1 MRTGQLDDQQLRLQI
16 ETTAEQLF
24 STDDIESRIATALVE
39 HGEFHEDITAAE
51 LEVILHNIVYVM
63 FAQQTFAGVGVG
75 ILHNVVSLNVTFK
88 DQEAFVEFVVHI
100 HKPIIVFL
108 EFKYT
113 LINDES
119 SKLPCITLKKG
130 SLQVIEKIR
139 RFDIK
144 AKAALTAMNVP
155 RIAQNEMSDLTE
167 VIKRTLPAQLNQKNV
182 TGEINNI
189 ELTLNK
195 DNLRV
200 RLIGDFTMMPTPA

>member
-113 LINDES
+113 LINDEG

-200 RLIGDFTMMPTPA
+200 RLIGEFTMMPTPA

>member
-113 LINDES
+113 LINDEG

>member
-1 MRTGQLDDQQLRLQI
+1 
-16 ETTAEQLF
+16 
-24 STDDIESRIATALVE
+24 
-39 HGEFHEDITAAE
+39 
-51 LEVILHNIVYVM
+51 M

-113 LINDES
+113 LINDEG